1 MDTQLQEIKNNFLLF
16 DSQLDKFEYLI
27 ELGKDNKGLSNNH
40 KIDQN
45 VIIGCASK
53 SWVICYQKDNLF
65 FIEIDSEAHIVRGLL
80 SILQIAINGKTNT
93 EIMDLNGIKI
103 LSDIGLGNS
112 ITSQRMNGFLSALKT
127 IKTLVDVVW
136 VKLIKS

>member
-1 MDTQLQEIKNNFLLF
+1 MDVQLKEIKSNFLLF
-16 DSQLDKFEYLI
+16 DNQLDKFEYLI
-27 ELGKDNKGLSNNH
+27 ELGKNNKGLSNNH

-45 VIIGCASK
+45 LIIGCASK

-80 SILQIAINGKTNT
+80 SILQIAVNGRSNT
-93 EIMDLNGIKI
+93 EIMDLNGIQI

-127 IKTLVDVVW
+127 IKALVV
-136 VKLIKS
+136 

>member
-1 MDTQLQEIKNNFLLF
+1 MNTQLKEIKNNFLLF
-16 DSQLDKFEYLI
+16 DNQLDKFEYLI
-27 ELGKDNKGLSNNH
+27 ELGKDSAGLSNND

-45 VIIGCASK
+45 LIIGCASK
-53 SWVICYQKDNLF
+53 SWVICYQKDDLF

-80 SILQIAINGKTNT
+80 SILQIAVNGKTNN
-93 EIMDLNGIKI
+93 EIINLNGIQI

-127 IKTLVDVVW
+127 IKALTDVV
-136 VKLIKS
+136 

>member
-1 MDTQLQEIKNNFLLF
+1 MDTQLKEIKNNFLLF

-27 ELGKDNKGLSNNH
+27 ELGKDNKGLSNNY

-45 VIIGCASK
+45 LIIGCASK
-53 SWVICYQKDNLF
+53 SWVICSQKDNLF

-127 IKTLVDVVW
+127 IKTLVDVV
-136 VKLIKS
+136 

>member
-1 MDTQLQEIKNNFLLF
+1 MNTQLKDIKNNFLLF
-16 DSQLDKFEYLI
+16 DNQLDKFEYLI
-27 ELGKDNKGLSNNH
+27 EIGKDNKGLSDNH

-45 VIIGCASK
+45 LIIGCASK
-53 SWVICYQKDNLF
+53 SWVICYKKDNLF

-80 SILQIAINGKTNT
+80 SILQIAVNGKNNVD
-93 EIMDLNGIKI
+93 IIDLNGIQI

-127 IKTLVDVVW
+127 IKKLVD
-136 VKLIKS
+136 IYE

>member
-16 DSQLDKFEYLI
+16 DNQLDKFEYLI
-27 ELGKDNKGLSNNH
+27 ELGKDNKGLSDNH
-40 KIDQN
+40 KINQN
-45 VIIGCASK
+45 LIIGCASK
-53 SWVICYQKDNLF
+53 SWVICSQKDNLF

-127 IKTLVDVVW
+127 IKTLVGVV
-136 VKLIKS
+136 

>member
-27 ELGKDNKGLSNNH
+27 ELGKDNKGLSDNH
-40 KIDQN
+40 KINQN
-45 VIIGCASK
+45 LIIGCASK
-53 SWVICYQKDNLF
+53 SWVICSQKDNLF

-127 IKTLVDVVW
+127 IKTLVDVV
-136 VKLIKS
+136 

>member
-1 MDTQLQEIKNNFLLF
+1 MGTQLKEIKNNFLLF
-16 DSQLDKFEYLI
+16 NNQLDKFEYLI

-40 KIDQN
+40 KINQN
-45 VIIGCASK
+45 LIIGCASK
-53 SWVICYQKDNLF
+53 SWDIWYQKDNLF
-65 FIEIDSEAHIVRGLL
+65 FIEIDSEAYIVRGLL

-93 EIMDLNGIKI
+93 EIIDLNGIQI

-127 IKTLVDVVW
+127 IKTLVNC
-136 VKLIKS
+136 I

>member
-27 ELGKDNKGLSNNH
+27 ELGKDNKGLSDNH
-40 KIDQN
+40 KINQN
-45 VIIGCASK
+45 LIIGCASK
-53 SWVICYQKDNLF
+53 SWVICSQKDNLF
-65 FIEIDSEAHIVRGLL
+65 FIEIDSEDHIVRGLL

-127 IKTLVDVVW
+127 IKTLVDVV
-136 VKLIKS
+136 

>member
-1 MDTQLQEIKNNFLLF
+1 MDIQLQEIKNNFLLF

-27 ELGKDNKGLSNNH
+27 ELGKDNKGLSDNH
-40 KIDQN
+40 KINQN
-45 VIIGCASK
+45 LIIGCASK
-53 SWVICYQKDNLF
+53 SWVICSQKDNLF

-127 IKTLVDVVW
+127 IKTLVDVV
-136 VKLIKS
+136 

>member
-1 MDTQLQEIKNNFLLF
+1 MNTQLQEIKNNFLLF
-16 DSQLDKFEYLI
+16 DNQLDKFEYLI
-27 ELGKDNKGLSNNH
+27 ELGKDNKGLSDNY

-45 VIIGCASK
+45 LIIGCASK
-53 SWVICYQKDNLF
+53 SWVICSQKDNLF

-127 IKTLVDVVW
+127 IKTLVGVV
-136 VKLIKS
+136 